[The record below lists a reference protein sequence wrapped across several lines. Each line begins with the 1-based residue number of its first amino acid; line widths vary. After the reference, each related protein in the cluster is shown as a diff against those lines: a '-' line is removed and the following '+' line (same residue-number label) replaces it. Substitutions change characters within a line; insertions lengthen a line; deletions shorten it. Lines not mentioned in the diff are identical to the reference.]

1 MLGFWRLLS
10 LINRPA
16 VMNKLAAQIH
26 SLFKTITRRGRNRE
40 SFEQLF
46 NGFREVLDRN
56 NRSLEIITE
65 MGDTLG
71 GDYLFDIQYV
81 RRSYAGLSAAMD
93 RSLASFDA
101 LTRNRYPRLR
111 DRFLVIDGQI
121 RRVIEETAPASE
133 DLVLF
138 YEDIR
143 ADMAGA
149 VGGKN
154 NNLADI
160 KNTVKLNVPD
170 AFAVTTRAFDVF
182 LRHNH
187 IFEKARLPEEG
198 TPVSEA
204 HLHDLHEQVLY
215 GTMPPELSRA
225 IEKALKKIKS
235 RCGTGCTLAVRSS
248 AGEEDGDFSFAGQ
261 FETVLNVPLEL
272 PAVEKAYR
280 KVVASLFAEKAAVYQ
295 KRLGYD
301 IRNIKMAVACV
312 VMVDAAKS
320 GVVYSTS
327 PEADRNTMVINSVW
341 GLGAAIV
348 EGQTDGD
355 FYRVKK
361 SAPFEIA
368 EMRTGAKDSLVALLP
383 NGGTATVA
391 TPAEKRN
398 EPSLSPEQAAELV
411 RLALRIEDHF
421 KRPQDIEWAIDR
433 TGEIFILQSR
443 PLKISEGPS
452 RCGTRVPDAPDAR
465 LIAQGRGLSVQK
477 GVAAG
482 RVFVL
487 KNEHDINT
495 VPRGAVLV
503 ARRDSSHFVRVMTH
517 VAAIITDIG
526 TPTSHMA
533 TLCRE
538 FRIPTVVNAG
548 NATQLLAPGE
558 EITVQVDSEGA
569 TFYQGAVRQLLEC
582 AQDDAAKLEDL
593 FEFRKKRYLLRY
605 IAPLNLVDPLRDEFT
620 PQACRTMHDIL
631 RFIHEKSVAELIES
645 AERVKAGAVRLELPV
660 PAGIMLIDIGGGLD
674 NPEARDHVTPEQVAS
689 LPLRA
694 IIRGMTMPGIWRSDA
709 VPMKVNDFITS
720 MLRVPDITSDA
731 GGRVEQ
737 NMAVISREYANI
749 NLKFGYHFIILD
761 CYCSANTRNNHIYF
775 RFAGGATDMT
785 KRSRRL
791 ELIAAILG
799 EYGFSIKTKGD
810 LIVARLANI
819 EQAEAEGLL
828 DQIGRLF
835 SYTRQLDAVLNDDQ
849 AVERYARSFLEGNY
863 ELAEPEKGSRS

>member
-1 MLGFWRLLS
+1 
-10 LINRPA
+10 
-16 VMNKLAAQIH
+16 MNKLVLHMQ
-26 SLFKTITRRGRNRE
+26 SLFRAFRRQPRDRE
-40 SFEQLF
+40 SFERLF

-56 NRSLEIITE
+56 NRSLEIITD

-81 RRSYAGLSAAMD
+81 RRSYAELSAAMD
-93 RSLASFDA
+93 GSLTGFSE
-101 LTRNRYPRLR
+101 LTRNRYPKLR
-111 DRFLVIDGQI
+111 DVFSAIDGRI
-121 RRVIEETAPASE
+121 RRVIDESMPVSE
-133 DLVLF
+133 ALVLF
-138 YEDIR
+138 YENLR
-143 ADMAGA
+143 ADMTGD

-154 NNLADI
+154 NNLAVL
-160 KNTVKLNVPD
+160 KNTLQLNVPD

-187 IFEKARLPEEG
+187 ILEKARLPEEG
-198 TPVSEA
+198 TPVSEN

-215 GTMPPELSRA
+215 GAMPPELSRA
-225 IEKALKKIKS
+225 LEKSVKKIKS

-295 KRLGYD
+295 TRLGYD
-301 IRNIKMAVACV
+301 IRNMKMAVACV
-312 VMVDAAKS
+312 VMVDAAAS
-320 GVVYSTS
+320 GVAYSTS
-327 PEADRNTMVINSVW
+327 LEGDRDTLVINSVW
-341 GLGAAIV
+341 GLGAALV
-348 EGQTDGD
+348 EGQTDAD

-361 SAPFEIA
+361 RAPFEIA
-368 EMRTGAKDSLVALLP
+368 ELRTGVKDSLVTLLP
-383 NGGTATVA
+383 DGGTTTVA
-391 TPAEKRN
+391 APAEKKN
-398 EPSLSPEQAAELV
+398 VPSLSPGQAAELA
-411 RLALRIEDHF
+411 RLALLIEDHF

-433 TGEIFILQSR
+433 NGKIFILQSR
-443 PLKISEGPS
+443 PLKMPEGPS
-452 RCGTRVPDAPDAR
+452 RCTTMVPGAQDAR
-465 LIAQGRGLSVQK
+465 VIAQGRGLTVQK
-477 GVAAG
+477 GVATG

-487 KNEHDINT
+487 KNERDINT

-503 ARRDSSHFVRVMTH
+503 AHRDSSHFVRVMTR
-517 VAAIITDIG
+517 VTAIITDIG
-526 TPTSHMA
+526 TTTSHMA

-548 NATQLLAPGE
+548 NATHVLTPGE
-558 EITVQVDSEGA
+558 EITVQVNDEGA
-569 TFYQGAVRQLLEC
+569 TIYQGAVKQLLEC
-582 AQDDAAKLEDL
+582 AQDVAKLEDL

-605 IAPLNLVDPLRDEFT
+605 ISPLNLVDPLRDEFT

-631 RFIHEKSVAELIES
+631 RFIHEKSVAELIEG
-645 AERVKAGAVRLELPV
+645 AERVKARAVRLELPV
-660 PAGIMLIDIGGGLD
+660 PAGIMLIDIGGGVD
-674 NPEARDHVTPEQVAS
+674 NPEARDHVTPDQITS

-694 IIRGMTMPGIWRSDA
+694 VIAGMTRPGIWRSDA
-709 VPMKVNDFITS
+709 VPMKATDFMTS
-720 MLRVPDITSDA
+720 MLRVPDITSEA

-749 NLKFGYHFIILD
+749 SLKFGYHFIIMD
-761 CYCSANTRNNHIYF
+761 CYCSENTRNNHIYF

-799 EYGFSIKTKGD
+799 EYGFNIKTKGD

-819 EQAEAEGLL
+819 QQAEAEKLL

-835 SYTRQLDAVLNDDQ
+835 SYTRQLDAVLNDDH
-849 AVERYARSFLEGNY
+849 AIERYARSFLDGNY
-863 ELAEPEKGSRS
+863 ELVEAGERSK

>member
-1 MLGFWRLLS
+1 M
-10 LINRPA
+10 
-16 VMNKLAAQIH
+16 Q
-26 SLFKTITRRGRNRE
+26 SLFRAFKRRPRDRE
-40 SFEQLF
+40 SFERLF

-56 NRSLEIITE
+56 NRALEVITD

-81 RRSYAGLSAAMD
+81 RRSYAELSKAMD
-93 RSLASFDA
+93 GSLVSFRE
-101 LTRNRYPRLR
+101 LTQNRYPKLR
-111 DRFLVIDGQI
+111 DVFSTIDNRI
-121 RRVIEETAPASE
+121 RRVIDESTPVSE
-133 DLVLF
+133 ALILF
-138 YEDIR
+138 YENLR
-143 ADMAGA
+143 ADMAED

-154 NNLADI
+154 NNLAAL
-160 KNTVKLNVPD
+160 KNTLQLNVPD

-198 TPVSEA
+198 TPVSEN

-225 IEKALKKIKS
+225 LEKAVKKIKS

-280 KVVASLFAEKAAVYQ
+280 KVVASLFAEKAEVYRT
-295 KRLGYD
+295 RLGYD
-301 IRNIKMAVACV
+301 IRNMKMAVACV
-312 VMVDAAKS
+312 AMVDAAAS
-320 GVVYSTS
+320 GVAYSTGL
-327 PEADRNTMVINSVW
+327 EGDRDAMVINSVW
-341 GLGAAIV
+341 GLGAALV
-348 EGQTDGD
+348 EGQTDAD

-361 SAPFEIA
+361 SAPFEIS
-368 EMRTGAKDSLVALLP
+368 EMRTGVKDSMVALLSD
-383 NGGTATVA
+383 GGTTTVA

-398 EPSLSPEQAAELV
+398 GPSLSPGQAAELA

-433 TGEIFILQSR
+433 NGKIFILQSR
-443 PLKISEGPS
+443 PLRMPEGPS
-452 RCGTRVPDAPDAR
+452 HCTTMVPDAKDAR
-465 LIAQGRGLSVQK
+465 VISQGRGFTVQK
-477 GVAAG
+477 GVATG

-487 KNEHDINT
+487 KNERDIST

-503 ARRDSSHFVRVMTH
+503 AHRDSSHFVRVMTR
-517 VAAIITDIG
+517 VSAIITDIG
-526 TPTSHMA
+526 TTTSHMA

-548 NATQLLAPGE
+548 NATQVLTQGE
-558 EITVQVDSEGA
+558 EITVQVNSEGA
-569 TFYQGAVRQLLEC
+569 TIYQGAVKQLLEC

-605 IAPLNLVDPLRDEFT
+605 ISPLNLVDPLKDEFT

-645 AERVKAGAVRLELPV
+645 AERVRAGAVKLDLAV

-674 NPEARDHVTPEQVAS
+674 NPEGRDHVAPDQVAS

-694 IIRGMTMPGIWRSDA
+694 IISGMIHPGAWRSDA
-709 VPMKVNDFITS
+709 VPMKATDFMTS
-720 MLRVPDITSDA
+720 MLRVPDITSEA

-749 NLKFGYHFIILD
+749 SLKFGYHFIVLD
-761 CYCSANTRNNHIYF
+761 CFCSENTRNNHIYF

-799 EYGFSIKTKGD
+799 EYGFNIKTKGD

-819 EQAEAEGLL
+819 EQAEAEKLL
-828 DQIGRLF
+828 DRIGRLF
-835 SYTRQLDAVLNDDQ
+835 SYTRQLDAMLNDDH
-849 AVERYARSFLEGNY
+849 AVERYARSFLDGNY
-863 ELAEPEKGSRS
+863 ELVEAGGRGKK

>member
-1 MLGFWRLLS
+1 
-10 LINRPA
+10 
-16 VMNKLAAQIH
+16 MNKLLLHMQ
-26 SLFKTITRRGRNRE
+26 SLFRAVKRRPRDRE
-40 SFEQLF
+40 SFERLF

-56 NRSLEIITE
+56 NRALEVITD

-81 RRSYAGLSAAMD
+81 RRSYAELSKAMD
-93 RSLASFDA
+93 GSLTSFSE
-101 LTRNRYPRLR
+101 LTQNRYPKLR
-111 DRFLVIDGQI
+111 DVFSTIDNRI
-121 RRVIEETAPASE
+121 RRVIDESMPVSE
-133 DLVLF
+133 ALVLF
-138 YEDIR
+138 YENLH
-143 ADMAGA
+143 ADMSGD

-154 NNLADI
+154 NNLAI
-160 KNTVKLNVPD
+160 LKNTLQLNVPD

-198 TPVSEA
+198 TSVSEN

-225 IEKALKKIKS
+225 LEKAVKKIKS

-280 KVVASLFAEKAAVYQ
+280 KVVASLFAEKAAAYQ
-295 KRLGYD
+295 TRLGYD
-301 IRNIKMAVACV
+301 IRNMKMAVACV
-312 VMVDAAKS
+312 AMVDAAAS
-320 GVVYSTS
+320 GVAYSTGL
-327 PEADRNTMVINSVW
+327 EGDRDTMVINSVW
-341 GLGAAIV
+341 GLGAALV
-348 EGQTDGD
+348 EGQTDAD

-368 EMRTGAKDSLVALLP
+368 EMRTGVKDSMVTLLSD
-383 NGGTATVA
+383 GGTTTVA

-398 EPSLSPEQAAELV
+398 GPSLSPGQAAELA
-411 RLALRIEDHF
+411 RLAIRIEDHF

-433 TGEIFILQSR
+433 NGKIFILQSR
-443 PLKISEGPS
+443 PLRMPEGPS
-452 RCGTRVPDAPDAR
+452 HCTTMVPDAQDAR
-465 LIAQGRGLSVQK
+465 VISQGRGLTVQK

-487 KNEHDINT
+487 KNERDINT
-495 VPRGAVLV
+495 VPRWAVLV
-503 ARRDSSHFVRVMTH
+503 AHRDSSHFVRVMTR
-517 VAAIITDIG
+517 VTAIITDIG
-526 TPTSHMA
+526 TTTSHMA

-538 FRIPTVVNAG
+538 FRIPTVVNTG
-548 NATQLLAPGE
+548 NATQVLTQGE
-558 EITVQVDSEGA
+558 EITVQVNSEGA
-569 TFYQGAVRQLLEC
+569 TIYQGAVKQLMEC

-593 FEFRKKRYLLRY
+593 FEFRRKRYLLRY
-605 IAPLNLVDPLRDEFT
+605 IAPLNLVDPLKDEFT

-645 AERVKAGAVRLELPV
+645 AERVRAGAVKLDLAV

-674 NPEARDHVTPEQVAS
+674 NPEARDHVTPDQVAS

-694 IIRGMTMPGIWRSDA
+694 IIAGMTHPGAWRSDA
-709 VPMKVNDFITS
+709 VPMKVNDFMSS
-720 MLRVPDITSDA
+720 MLSAPDFATDA

-749 NLKFGYHFIILD
+749 SLKFGYHFIILD
-761 CYCSANTRNNHIYF
+761 CFCSENTRNNHVYF

-799 EYGFSIKTKGD
+799 EYGFNIKTKGD

-819 EQAEAEGLL
+819 QQAEAEKLL
-828 DQIGRLF
+828 DRIGRLF
-835 SYTRQLDAVLNDDQ
+835 SYTRQLDAVLNDDH
-849 AVERYARSFLEGNY
+849 AVERYAKSFLDGNY
-863 ELAEPEKGSRS
+863 ELVETGGKGKK